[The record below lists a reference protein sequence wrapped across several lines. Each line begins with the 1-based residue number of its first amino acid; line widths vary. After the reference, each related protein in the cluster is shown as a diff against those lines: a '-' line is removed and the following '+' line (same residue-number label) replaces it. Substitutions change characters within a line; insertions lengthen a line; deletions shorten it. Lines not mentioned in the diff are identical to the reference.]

1 MFLTILT
8 FLSAIAISLIAAGY
22 SILGL
27 ATLFAGAAV
36 PIIAMGSALEVGK
49 LVAASWLY
57 HNWRSDIPRAL
68 KAYLFS
74 AIIILIFITS
84 IGIFGFLSKAHLDQ
98 VKPTAGNTEQIALID
113 KQIKQEEMII
123 ERAERTLNQLDKALD
138 VYIDK
143 EYVSRGLKERKKQ
156 KEERD
161 LLNKSIDEAMDKI
174 ADLNN
179 SKSSITIEQLKLE
192 ADVGPLKYVAELI
205 YGDNAKDH
213 FDSAV
218 RIIILILIFV
228 FDPLAVLLLIAA
240 NISLRQWRMKRN
252 LGKELK
258 KQNLESRLGLA
269 QQRIK
274 KYKERQ
280 KDFRKI
286 LGKEISELD
295 PDEIKVKLNQI
306 YDWNDKKQCL
316 TTTIESDIIY
326 TMITIDDIKRLNLPK
341 LTPDQIRRISNAE
354 NTCKNA
360 TTNWAKNYWFN
371 VFKKLCTDYNCMDY
385 FRKVIH

>member
-1 MFLTILT
+1 MFLTLVT
-8 FLSAIAISLIAAGY
+8 FISAISISLIAAGY

-27 ATLFAGAAV
+27 ATLFAGAYV

-57 HNWRSDIPRAL
+57 HNWRRNIPKSL
-68 KAYLFS
+68 KAYLFTS
-74 AIIILIFITS
+74 IIVLIFITS
-84 IGIFGFLSKAHLDQ
+84 VGIFGFLSKAHLDQ

-113 KQIKQEEMII
+113 KKIKQEEKII
-123 ERAERTLNQLDKALD
+123 ERAEKTLAQLDKALD

-143 EYVSRGLKERKKQ
+143 EYVSRGLKERNKQ

-161 LLNKSIDEAMDKI
+161 LLNKSIDEAMAKI

-179 SKSSITIEQLKLE
+179 SKSSINIEQLKLE

-240 NISLRQWRMKRN
+240 NISLNQWRDKRDEKKTDTMEKALRRIEVLEGRN
-252 LGKELK
+252 KRLKIYKDLTKEFGD
-258 KQNLESRLGLA
+258 N
-269 QQRIK
+269 
-274 KYKERQ
+274 
-280 KDFRKI
+280 
-286 LGKEISELD
+286 
-295 PDEIKVKLNQI
+295 PDEIKLKLNQI
-306 YDWNDKKQCL
+306 YDWNNDK
-316 TTTIESDIIY
+316 
-326 TMITIDDIKRLNLPK
+326 N
-341 LTPDQIRRISNAE
+341 
-354 NTCKNA
+354 
-360 TTNWAKNYWFN
+360 
-371 VFKKLCTDYNCMDY
+371 
-385 FRKVIH
+385 

>member
-1 MFLTILT
+1 MFLTLVT
-8 FLSAIAISLIAAGY
+8 FISAISISLIAAGY

-27 ATLFAGAAV
+27 ATLFAGAYV

-57 HNWRSDIPRAL
+57 HNWRRNIPKSL
-68 KAYLFS
+68 KAYLFTS
-74 AIIILIFITS
+74 IIVLIFITS
-84 IGIFGFLSKAHLDQ
+84 VGIFGFLSKAHLDQ

-113 KQIKQEEMII
+113 KKIRQEEKII
-123 ERAERTLNQLDKALD
+123 ERAEKTLAQLDKALD

-143 EYVSRGLKERKKQ
+143 EYVSRGLKERNKQ

-161 LLNKSIDEAMDKI
+161 LLNKSIDEAMAKI

-179 SKSSITIEQLKLE
+179 SKSSINIEQLKLE

-240 NISLRQWRMKRN
+240 NISLNQWRDKRDEN
-252 LGKELK
+252 KTDTMDRALRRIEVLENRNKRLKVYKDLTKEFGD
-258 KQNLESRLGLA
+258 N
-269 QQRIK
+269 
-274 KYKERQ
+274 
-280 KDFRKI
+280 
-286 LGKEISELD
+286 
-295 PDEIKVKLNQI
+295 PDEIKLKLSQI
-306 YDWNDKKQCL
+306 YDWNNDK
-316 TTTIESDIIY
+316 
-326 TMITIDDIKRLNLPK
+326 N
-341 LTPDQIRRISNAE
+341 
-354 NTCKNA
+354 
-360 TTNWAKNYWFN
+360 
-371 VFKKLCTDYNCMDY
+371 
-385 FRKVIH
+385 

>member
-1 MFLTILT
+1 MFLTLVT
-8 FLSAIAISLIAAGY
+8 FISAISISLIAAGY

-27 ATLFAGAAV
+27 ATLFAGAYV

-57 HNWRSDIPRAL
+57 HNWRRNIPKSL
-68 KAYLFS
+68 KAYLFTS
-74 AIIILIFITS
+74 IIVLIFITS
-84 IGIFGFLSKAHLDQ
+84 VGIFGFLSKAHLDQ

-113 KQIKQEEMII
+113 KKIRQEEKII
-123 ERAERTLNQLDKALD
+123 ERAEKTLAQLDKALD

-143 EYVSRGLKERKKQ
+143 EYVSRGLKERNKQ

-161 LLNKSIDEAMDKI
+161 LLNKSIDEALAKI

-179 SKSSITIEQLKLE
+179 SKSSINIEQLKLE

-240 NISLRQWRMKRN
+240 NISLNQWRDKRDEN
-252 LGKELK
+252 KTDTMERALRRIEVLENRNRRLKIYKDLTKEFGD
-258 KQNLESRLGLA
+258 N
-269 QQRIK
+269 
-274 KYKERQ
+274 
-280 KDFRKI
+280 
-286 LGKEISELD
+286 
-295 PDEIKVKLNQI
+295 PDEIKLKLSQI
-306 YDWNDKKQCL
+306 YDWNNDK
-316 TTTIESDIIY
+316 
-326 TMITIDDIKRLNLPK
+326 N
-341 LTPDQIRRISNAE
+341 
-354 NTCKNA
+354 
-360 TTNWAKNYWFN
+360 
-371 VFKKLCTDYNCMDY
+371 
-385 FRKVIH
+385 

>member
-1 MFLTILT
+1 MFLTLLT
-8 FLSAIAISLIAAGY
+8 FISAIAISLIAAGY

-57 HNWRSDIPRAL
+57 HNWREDIPRAL
-68 KAYLFS
+68 KAYLFT
-74 AIIILIFITS
+74 AIIVLIFITS

-98 VKPTAGNTEQIALID
+98 VRPTGNNEVQIALID
-113 KQIKQEEMII
+113 KQIDQQNLII
-123 ERAERTLNQLDKALD
+123 DRAENTLDRLDKALD
-138 VYIDK
+138 VYIAK

-161 LLNKSIDEAMDKI
+161 FLNGEIKKAMDEI
-174 ADLNN
+174 ARLTAEKGN
-179 SKSSITIEQLKLE
+179 IEIEQLKIE

-240 NISLRQWRMKRN
+240 NISLRQWRLKRN
-252 LGKELK
+252 EKQKIKEDEDKEK
-258 KQNLESRLGLA
+258 K
-269 QQRIK
+269 
-274 KYKERQ
+274 RQ
-280 KDFRKI
+280 KDWQKEAVNAKARAKDYRDKQKLYKSFFNK
-286 LGKEISELD
+286 LGKRELTNRDYEEFFSKMGTEELKQLGLD
-295 PDEIKVKLNQI
+295 PDEIRIKL
-306 YDWNDKKQCL
+306 
-316 TTTIESDIIY
+316 
-326 TMITIDDIKRLNLPK
+326 
-341 LTPDQIRRISNAE
+341 DQIMEWNA
-354 NTCKNA
+354 NTNNK
-360 TTNWAKNYWFN
+360 
-371 VFKKLCTDYNCMDY
+371 
-385 FRKVIH
+385 

>member
-1 MFLTILT
+1 MFLTLIT
-8 FLSAIAISLIAAGY
+8 FISAISISLIAAGY

-27 ATLFAGAAV
+27 ATLFAGAYV

-57 HNWRSDIPRAL
+57 HNWRRSIPKSL
-68 KAYLFS
+68 KAYLFTS
-74 AIIILIFITS
+74 IIILIFITS

-98 VKPTAGNTEQIALID
+98 VKPTAGNTEQIELID
-113 KQIKQEEMII
+113 KKIKQEEKII
-123 ERAERTLNQLDKALD
+123 ERAEKTLAQLDKALD

-143 EYVSRGLKERKKQ
+143 EYVSRGLKERNKQ

-161 LLNKSIDEAMDKI
+161 LLNKSIDEAMAKI

-179 SKSSITIEQLKLE
+179 SKSSINIEQLKLE

-240 NISLRQWRMKRN
+240 NISLNQWRDKRDEN
-252 LGKELK
+252 KTDTMERALKRIEVLENRNRRLKIYKDLTKEFGD
-258 KQNLESRLGLA
+258 N
-269 QQRIK
+269 
-274 KYKERQ
+274 
-280 KDFRKI
+280 
-286 LGKEISELD
+286 
-295 PDEIKVKLNQI
+295 PDEIKLKLSQI
-306 YDWNDKKQCL
+306 YDWNNDK
-316 TTTIESDIIY
+316 
-326 TMITIDDIKRLNLPK
+326 N
-341 LTPDQIRRISNAE
+341 
-354 NTCKNA
+354 
-360 TTNWAKNYWFN
+360 
-371 VFKKLCTDYNCMDY
+371 
-385 FRKVIH
+385 

>member
-1 MFLTILT
+1 MFLTLIT
-8 FLSAIAISLIAAGY
+8 FISAISISLIAAGY

-27 ATLFAGAAV
+27 ATLFAGAYV

-57 HNWRSDIPRAL
+57 HNWRRNIPKSL
-68 KAYLFS
+68 KTYLFTS
-74 AIIILIFITS
+74 IIVLVFITS
-84 IGIFGFLSKAHLDQ
+84 VGIFGFLSKAHLDQ

-113 KQIKQEEMII
+113 KKIKQEEKII
-123 ERAERTLNQLDKALD
+123 ERAEKTLAQLDKALD

-143 EYVSRGLKERKKQ
+143 EYVSRGLKERNKQ

-161 LLNKSIDEAMDKI
+161 LLNKSIDEAMAKI

-179 SKSSITIEQLKLE
+179 SKSSINIEQLKLE

-240 NISLRQWRMKRN
+240 NISLNQWRDKRDEN
-252 LGKELK
+252 KTDTMERALKRIEVLENRNRRLKIYKDLTKEFGD
-258 KQNLESRLGLA
+258 N
-269 QQRIK
+269 
-274 KYKERQ
+274 
-280 KDFRKI
+280 
-286 LGKEISELD
+286 
-295 PDEIKVKLNQI
+295 PDEIKLKLSQI
-306 YDWNDKKQCL
+306 YDWNNDK
-316 TTTIESDIIY
+316 
-326 TMITIDDIKRLNLPK
+326 N
-341 LTPDQIRRISNAE
+341 
-354 NTCKNA
+354 
-360 TTNWAKNYWFN
+360 
-371 VFKKLCTDYNCMDY
+371 
-385 FRKVIH
+385 

>member
-1 MFLTILT
+1 MFLTLVT
-8 FLSAIAISLIAAGY
+8 FISAISISLIAAGY

-27 ATLFAGAAV
+27 ATLFAGAYV

-57 HNWRSDIPRAL
+57 HNWRRNIPKSL
-68 KAYLFS
+68 KAYLFTS
-74 AIIILIFITS
+74 IIVLIFITS
-84 IGIFGFLSKAHLDQ
+84 VGIFGFLSKAHLDQ

-113 KQIKQEEMII
+113 KKIKQEEKII
-123 ERAERTLNQLDKALD
+123 ERAEKTLAQLDKALD

-143 EYVSRGLKERKKQ
+143 EYVSRGLKERNKQ

-161 LLNKSIDEAMDKI
+161 LLNKSIDESMAKI

-179 SKSSITIEQLKLE
+179 SKSSINIEQLKLE

-240 NISLRQWRMKRN
+240 NISLNQWRDKRDEKKTDTMDRALRRIEVLEN
-252 LGKELK
+252 RNKRLKVYKDLTKEFGD
-258 KQNLESRLGLA
+258 N
-269 QQRIK
+269 
-274 KYKERQ
+274 
-280 KDFRKI
+280 
-286 LGKEISELD
+286 
-295 PDEIKVKLNQI
+295 PDEIKLKLNQI
-306 YDWNDKKQCL
+306 YDWNNDK
-316 TTTIESDIIY
+316 
-326 TMITIDDIKRLNLPK
+326 N
-341 LTPDQIRRISNAE
+341 
-354 NTCKNA
+354 
-360 TTNWAKNYWFN
+360 
-371 VFKKLCTDYNCMDY
+371 
-385 FRKVIH
+385 

>member
-1 MFLTILT
+1 MFLTLIT
-8 FLSAIAISLIAAGY
+8 FISAIAISLIAAGY

-27 ATLFAGAAV
+27 ATLFAGTAV

-57 HNWRSDIPRAL
+57 HNWREGIPRAL

-74 AIIILIFITS
+74 AIIILVFITS

-98 VKPTAGNTEQIALID
+98 VRPTGNNAVQIALID
-113 KQIKQEEMII
+113 KQINQQNLII
-123 ERAERTLNQLDKALD
+123 DRAENTLDRLDKALD
-138 VYIDK
+138 VYIAK

-161 LLNKSIDEAMDKI
+161 LLNGEIKKAMDEI
-174 ADLNN
+174 AKLTNE
-179 SKSSITIEQLKLE
+179 KSNIQIEQLKIE

-240 NISLRQWRMKRN
+240 NISLRQWKEKRN
-252 LGKELK
+252 AKKNKIEEEKKLAKKQKDWQTEATNAKIRAKNYRDKQKVYKDFFGKLGKRTLSNRDYEEFFAKMGTEELK
-258 KQNLESRLGLA
+258 NLG
-269 QQRIK
+269 
-274 KYKERQ
+274 
-280 KDFRKI
+280 
-286 LGKEISELD
+286 LD
-295 PDEIKVKLNQI
+295 PDEIRLKLDQI
-306 YDWNDKKQCL
+306 MEWND
-316 TTTIESDIIY
+316 
-326 TMITIDDIKRLNLPK
+326 P
-341 LTPDQIRRISNAE
+341 
-354 NTCKNA
+354 NTNNK
-360 TTNWAKNYWFN
+360 
-371 VFKKLCTDYNCMDY
+371 
-385 FRKVIH
+385 